1 MEILWKSHGNLYKFL
16 LYGNF
21 HGILFQNPL
30 SSSGISLG
38 YINSWV
44 ALRLVSHLW
53 YVLVSHG
60 E

>member
-1 MEILWKSHGNLYKFL
+1 MEIPWESFKIPWKFPW
-16 LYGNF
+16 
-21 HGILFQNPL
+21 NPIPE
-30 SSSGISLG
+30 SFDPSSGISLG